1 MPDVT
6 VCGVESLLVHV
17 TVSPTLISIGF
28 GSYESVVKLDEPGVM
43 SAVTVAA
50 KAEGLLLE
58 KIATAAI
65 KTLTTRP
72 R

>member
-28 GSYESVVKLDEPGVM
+28 GAYESVVMLDEPTII

-58 KIATAAI
+58 SIATVAI
-65 KTLTTRP
+65 KTLTTRL